1 MIEGAVFLVE
11 EQRTVYIVD
20 LATVVNSLRFGA
32 QTYYYYFTSW
42 GIDRPSH
49 TFS

>member
-20 LATVVNSLRFGA
+20 LATVVELASVRFGG
-32 QTYYYYFTSW
+32 QTYYYVLLYFL
-42 GIDRPSH
+42 GH
-49 TFS
+49 